1 MKAHMLKAR
10 LFLLLLGAMLAGP
23 AIAEKRMVSVVVPPI
38 NQPPTGQYY
47 PGKFIWH
54 DLFTDK
60 LEESVDFYQGMFG
73 WEFRKFGPGKRAY
86 YYITSNGLGVGGLS
100 QQDTNDGAENQWVSY
115 ISVDNVDAAN
125 SYVVQNGG
133 KVLVSPRIFHQIGDV
148 AIFTDPEGAPF
159 GVINSLSGDPREV
172 FPHVGNWIWSDLF
185 ALNPRA
191 QTEFYKGLA
200 DYTVVNNSAS
210 AITGDYFLHSNDVA
224 RGGVVLLP
232 AADIIPNWLPYVR
245 VNDIND
251 SILKVTQLGGQVL
264 LQPSMRIHS
273 GRLAI
278 ISDPGGAALG
288 IIQVEQQ

>member
-1 MKAHMLKAR
+1 MKHLMVKIG
-10 LFLLLLGAMLAGP
+10 LLLLLSMSIAGN
-23 AIAEKRMVSVVVPPI
+23 ATAEKRMVSVVVPPI
-38 NQPPTGQYY
+38 NQPATGQYY

-60 LEESVDFYQGMFG
+60 LEDSVDFYQGMFG

-115 ISVDNVDAAN
+115 ISVDNVDAAS
-125 SYVVQNGG
+125 SYVEQNGG

-148 AIFTDPEGAPF
+148 AIFADPEGAPF
-159 GVINSLSGDPREV
+159 GVINSLSEV

-185 ALNPRA
+185 ALNPKA

-200 DYTVVNNSAS
+200 DYNVVNNSAS
-210 AITGDYFLHSNDVA
+210 AITGDYFLHSNNVA

-232 AADIIPNWLPYVR
+232 AEDIIPNWLPYVR
-245 VNDIND
+245 ITDIND
-251 SILKVTQLGGQVL
+251 SIVKVTQLGGQVL
-264 LQPSMRIHS
+264 LQPSMWIHS
-273 GRLAI
+273 SKLAI

-288 IIQVEQQ
+288 IIEIGQQ